1 MDDFPV
7 VARIAEKGHS
17 LVILLPSGQRM
28 ALDPGQDLQSLTA
41 ENLSAGATGL
51 TPTEKLISAVDSQW
65 LAQASGPVWAENA
78 AADSCGLVF
87 TALDGSMRRVVVTNL
102 PPGPLASIDQLIAV
116 LERTIADSARTAG
129 LDGGPG

>member
-28 ALDPGQDLQSLTA
+28 ALDPGQELQSLTA

-51 TPTEKLISAVDSQW
+51 TPTETLISAVDSQW
-65 LAQASGPVWAENA
+65 LVQASGPVWAENA

-87 TALDGSMRRVVVTNL
+87 TALDGSMRRVVATNL

-116 LERTIADSARTAG
+116 LERTIADFARTAG
-129 LDGGPG
+129 LDDGPG